1 VTRRRLTI
9 VVLLLASALVASL
22 RADAAPRKGE
32 TVAFIPA
39 VLANP
44 AQQAIAKGFQNQ
56 ARKLA
61 LSPAVLG
68 GEFNPQ
74 AQITAVNAAIQRRVT
89 VLAIWPL
96 DPKSLRPT
104 LDRARR
110 GGMKILTIWTA
121 GLPGATAD
129 IFYDETPAARRVAAL
144 AAQTIKRS
152 GDECKVGIIQ
162 GLPVVPILKARNDAL
177 EAGARAAGCEVL
189 ERQVNQ
195 KDSADGALPIVQAW
209 RTKYG
214 SEMTAILAYNDPSAL
229 GAVAAATGS
238 FRPVITGMNGDP
250 AAIDAIRNGRMLAT
264 TTVPNAEVGN
274 ALAWA
279 ANQVIGRKKVPRSV
293 SAQCDVLTRAN
304 LGKYVPWSVRNRR
317 ALTVKFVKQGSRWIV
332 KTTPD
337 YSLR

>member
-1 VTRRRLTI
+1 VIRRTSTI
-9 VVLLLASALVASL
+9 VLILAASAFVASL
-22 RADAAPRKGE
+22 RADAAPRQGG
-32 TVAFIPA
+32 TIAFIPA

-56 ARKLA
+56 ARKVS
-61 LSPAVLG
+61 LSPAILG

-74 AQITAVNAAIQRRVT
+74 AQITAVNAAIQRKAA

-110 GGMKILTIWTA
+110 SGMKIVTIWTA
-121 GLPGATAD
+121 GLPGATSD
-129 IFYDETPAARRVAAL
+129 IFYNETPAARRVAAL
-144 AAQTIKRS
+144 AAQTVKRA
-152 GDECKVGIIQ
+152 GDDCKVGIIQ
-162 GLPVVPILKARNDAL
+162 GLPIVPILKARNDAL
-177 EAGARAAGCEVL
+177 EAGAKAAGCEVL

-250 AAIDAIRNGRMLAT
+250 AAIDAIRGGRMLAT

-279 ANQVIGRKKVPRSV
+279 AKQVIDGKKVPRSV
-293 SAQCDVLTRAN
+293 SASCDVLTRTN
-304 LGKYVPWSVRNRR
+304 LSKYVPWSVRNKK
-317 ALTVKFVKQGSRWIV
+317 ALTVRFVKQGGRWIV